1 LDIRR
6 FFRWP
11 RVNAAGGAGADGSWW
26 PSYPNQNS
34 DSVAQFAQYPP
45 RAMRL
50 PAVRRA
56 VTAISSDLAR
66 MPIRAYV
73 YNGDEWTDIGRDPIV
88 IALTE
93 QASEYHT
100 SADFKRW
107 MFTQCLTWGNSF
119 ALISRRGTSFD
130 QFIPLN
136 NSDVQMNRAADGRY
150 YYTTSEY
157 GDVAPADIIHLRMPS
172 AVRQLWG
179 DSPCV
184 DAART
189 MAMSSLL
196 ETAGL
201 EGYRAPGVGKLAIST
216 SESVGASGVRAMADS
231 FVASHTGPQGM
242 LRPIIAQNGATVQ
255 QVGRSL
261 VDQDWI
267 AGRKNAIEDVARVF
281 GIPPYV
287 LFSESGSA
295 YTAEQSRMYADSLA
309 AYTDAWGAELG
320 SKLYGADYCVK
331 FDKTA
336 LLRGSFNESMQA
348 YREAV
353 QLGVMTP
360 NEVRKE
366 LGLAPIDGGD
376 DMYVGPNMQTTG
388 GSDETE
394 AGNAADADEVDD
406 NDLG

>member
-1 LDIRR
+1 M
-6 FFRWP
+6 
-11 RVNAAGGAGADGSWW
+11 NATGGAGPDGVWW
-26 PSYPNQNS
+26 PTYPNQNS
-34 DSVAQFAQYPP
+34 DNVAQFAQYPP

-56 VTAISSDLAR
+56 VNAIAGDIAR
-66 MPIRAYV
+66 MPIKAYAYQGEDWV
-73 YNGDEWTDIGRDPIV
+73 DIGRDPIV
-88 IALTE
+88 VALNE
-93 QASEYHT
+93 QASEFHT
-100 SADFKRW
+100 ATDFKRW
-107 MFTQCLTWGNSF
+107 MFMQALTWGNSF

-130 QFIPLN
+130 QFIPLDN
-136 NSDVQMNRAADGRY
+136 NDVQLNRAADGRY

-157 GDVAPADIIHLRMPS
+157 GDVAPADIIHFRMPQS
-172 AVRQLWG
+172 VRQLWG
-179 DSPCV
+179 TSPV
-184 DAART
+184 MEAARA
-189 MAMSSLL
+189 MALSSEL

-201 EGYRAPGVGKLAIST
+201 EGYRQPGMGKIAIQT
-216 SESVGASGVRAMADS
+216 SEACGADQVRAMADAYVS
-231 FVASHTGPQGM
+231 AHSGAQGM

-267 AGRKNAIEDVARVF
+267 AGRKNAIEDIARVF

-376 DMYVGPNMQTTG
+376 EMYVGPNMQTTG
-388 GSDETE
+388 GSDDE
-394 AGNAADADEVDD
+394 AGDQAVVDD
-406 NDLG
+406 DDGDVSE

>member
-1 LDIRR
+1 MDIRR
-6 FFRWP
+6 LFRWP

-136 NSDVQMNRAADGRY
+136 NSDVQMNRADDGRY

-157 GDVAPADIIHLRMPS
+157 GDVAPADMIHLRMPS

>member
-1 LDIRR
+1 M
-6 FFRWP
+6 
-11 RVNAAGGAGADGSWW
+11 NAAGGAGADGSWW

-66 MPIRAYV
+66 MPIRAFQYQ
-73 YNGDEWTDIGRDPIV
+73 GEEWVDIGRDPIV
-88 IALTE
+88 VALTE

-201 EGYRAPGVGKLAIST
+201 EGYRAPGVGKLAIT
-216 SESVGASGVRAMADS
+216 TQESVGADGVRKMADA
-231 FVASHTGPQGM
+231 FVSSHTGAQGM

-309 AYTDAWGAELG
+309 AYTDAWGAELS
-320 SKLYGADYCVK
+320 SKLYGPDYCVK

-360 NEVRKE
+360 NEVRRE
-366 LGLAPIDGGD
+366 LGLPPIDGGD
-376 DMYVGPNMQTTG
+376 DMYVGPNMQTTTG
-388 GSDETE
+388 GSDDAQ
-394 AGNAADADEVDD
+394 AGSAADADEVDYD
-406 NDLG
+406 DLG

>member
-1 LDIRR
+1 MDIRR

>member
-1 LDIRR
+1 
-6 FFRWP
+6 
-11 RVNAAGGAGADGSWW
+11 
-26 PSYPNQNS
+26 
-34 DSVAQFAQYPP
+34 
-45 RAMRL
+45 
-50 PAVRRA
+50 
-56 VTAISSDLAR
+56 
-66 MPIRAYV
+66 
-73 YNGDEWTDIGRDPIV
+73 
-88 IALTE
+88 
-93 QASEYHT
+93 
-100 SADFKRW
+100 
-107 MFTQCLTWGNSF
+107 
-119 ALISRRGTSFD
+119 
-130 QFIPLN
+130 
-136 NSDVQMNRAADGRY
+136 
-150 YYTTSEY
+150 
-157 GDVAPADIIHLRMPS
+157 
-172 AVRQLWG
+172 
-179 DSPCV
+179 
-184 DAART
+184 
-189 MAMSSLL
+189 
-196 ETAGL
+196 
-201 EGYRAPGVGKLAIST
+201 
-216 SESVGASGVRAMADS
+216 
-231 FVASHTGPQGM
+231 M

-267 AGRKNAIEDVARVF
+267 AGRKNAIEDIARVF

-376 DMYVGPNMQTTG
+376 EMYVGPNMQTTG
-388 GSDETE
+388 GSDDE
-394 AGNAADADEVDD
+394 AGDQAVVDD
-406 NDLG
+406 DDSDVSE

>member
-6 FFRWP
+6 LFRWP
-11 RVNAAGGAGADGSWW
+11 RVNATGGAGPDGVWW
-26 PSYPNQNS
+26 PTYPNQNS
-34 DSVAQFAQYPP
+34 DNVAQFAQYPP

-56 VTAISSDLAR
+56 VNAIAGDIAR
-66 MPIRAYV
+66 MPIKAYAYQGEDWV
-73 YNGDEWTDIGRDPIV
+73 DIGRDPIV
-88 IALTE
+88 VALNE
-93 QASEYHT
+93 QASEFHT
-100 SADFKRW
+100 ATDFKRW
-107 MFTQCLTWGNSF
+107 MFMQALTWGNSF
-119 ALISRRGTSFD
+119 ALISRRGTTFD
-130 QFIPLN
+130 QFIPLDN
-136 NSDVQMNRAADGRY
+136 NDVQLNRAADGRY

-157 GDVAPADIIHLRMPS
+157 GDVAPADIIHLRMPQS
-172 AVRQLWG
+172 VRQLWG
-179 DSPCV
+179 TSPV
-184 DAART
+184 MEAARA
-189 MAMSSLL
+189 MALSSEL

-201 EGYRAPGVGKLAIST
+201 EGYRQPGMGKIAIQT
-216 SESVGASGVRAMADS
+216 QESVGADGCRKMADAYVS
-231 FVASHTGPQGM
+231 AHSGAQGM

-267 AGRKNAIEDVARVF
+267 AGRKNAIEDIARVF

-376 DMYVGPNMQTTG
+376 EMYVGPNMQTTG
-388 GSDETE
+388 GSDE
-394 AGNAADADEVDD
+394 AGNETAVDD
-406 NDLG
+406 DDSDVSE

>member
-1 LDIRR
+1 MDIRR

-201 EGYRAPGVGKLAIST
+201 EGYRAPGVGKLAIT
-216 SESVGASGVRAMADS
+216 TQESVGADGVRKMADA
-231 FVASHTGPQGM
+231 FVSSHTGAQGM

-376 DMYVGPNMQTTG
+376 EMYVGPNMQTTG

>member
-1 LDIRR
+1 
-6 FFRWP
+6 
-11 RVNAAGGAGADGSWW
+11 
-26 PSYPNQNS
+26 
-34 DSVAQFAQYPP
+34 
-45 RAMRL
+45 MRL

-157 GDVAPADIIHLRMPS
+157 GDVAPADMIHLRMPS

-201 EGYRAPGVGKLAIST
+201 EGYRAPGVGKLAIT
-216 SESVGASGVRAMADS
+216 TQESVGADGVRKMADA
-231 FVASHTGPQGM
+231 FVSSHTGAQGM

-360 NEVRKE
+360 NEVRRE
-366 LGLAPIDGGD
+366 LGLPPIDGGD

-388 GSDETE
+388 GSDDAE